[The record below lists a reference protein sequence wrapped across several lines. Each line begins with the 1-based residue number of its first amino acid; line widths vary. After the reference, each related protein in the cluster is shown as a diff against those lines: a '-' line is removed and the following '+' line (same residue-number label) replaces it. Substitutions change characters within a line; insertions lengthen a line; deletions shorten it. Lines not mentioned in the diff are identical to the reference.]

1 MRRLALVAALVLAT
15 GCGSTPETTDVVLV
29 AGPRSTTLAVEVA
42 DTAEKRAR
50 GLSGRDEISPDS
62 GMLFRFDGP
71 TVRRFWMKD
80 TRVPLSI
87 AFLDGAG
94 RVLAVRD
101 MPPCRRDPCPL
112 FGAGR
117 PYRTALEVRR
127 GAFER
132 LGFGVGDRVRVPP
145 SPD

>member
-1 MRRLALVAALVLAT
+1 
-15 GCGSTPETTDVVLV
+15 
-29 AGPRSTTLAVEVA
+29 
-42 DTAEKRAR
+42 
-50 GLSGRDEISPDS
+50 
-62 GMLFRFDGP
+62 
-71 TVRRFWMKD
+71 MKD

-101 MPPCRRDPCPL
+101 MSPCRREPCPL
-112 FGAGR
+112 YGAGR

-127 GAFER
+127 GVFER
-132 LGFGVGDRVRVPP
+132 LGFGVGDRVRVAP